1 LKADIIRRERDSN
14 VRKMKILI
22 ISICTVVIWRQILDI
37 VRITKSD
44 ESELKIQIVA
54 LQRYVLNIFL
64 ILTMCFSIRDTVKTM
79 QKQEQ

>member
-1 LKADIIRRERDSN
+1 MALKADIIRRERDSN

-22 ISICTVVIWRQILDI
+22 ISICTVVVWRQILDF
-37 VRITKSD
+37 VHITD
-44 ESELKIQIVA
+44 LDGSELQILV
-54 LQRYVLNIFL
+54 LQRNVLNIFL